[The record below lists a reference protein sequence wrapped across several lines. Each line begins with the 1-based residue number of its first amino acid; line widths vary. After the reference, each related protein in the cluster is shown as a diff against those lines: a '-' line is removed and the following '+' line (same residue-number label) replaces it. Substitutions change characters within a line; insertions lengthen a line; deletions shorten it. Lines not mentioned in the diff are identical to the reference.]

1 MSAYR
6 EERNAA
12 PPTTCFPQAAH
23 SSLRSR
29 ARAVH
34 SLVECSAAAVLQ
46 AAYAADLRRGLEAR
60 RARRA
65 GGKRRHSA
73 DASRPRARQAGF
85 GRHSLD
91 VRPLTRQAVHGRKL
105 S

>member
-1 MSAYR
+1 
-6 EERNAA
+6 
-12 PPTTCFPQAAH
+12 
-23 SSLRSR
+23 
-29 ARAVH
+29 VH
-34 SLVECSAAAVLQ
+34 SLVECSAAAALQ

-91 VRPLTRQAVHGRKL
+91 VRPPARLAARAPVHGREPEATL
-105 S
+105 SSWRLQAWLFRPKTARAQRPIH